1 MCMHIRKEE
10 GVIWLYGLKGRLHCF
25 WIVVRQNVIGEE
37 LMGMKLLT
45 SLWSGSR
52 GIKWDQE

>member
-1 MCMHIRKEE
+1 MHIRKEE

-25 WIVVRQNVIGEE
+25 WIVVRQNVMAEE

-45 SLWSGSR
+45 SLWSGNR